1 MGSKQEK
8 DEWVKGK
15 QLTDTG
21 YEPKPESAIRLHGS
35 NETTKHLMVKALVA
49 QVLRERGHRFDTEVL
64 GPNGR
69 VDVLDFG
76 LPDSKP
82 VVYEV
87 ETDLTPQTRR
97 EKATEYAVGPVRDV
111 LFLDPTEAPDDI
123 QAMKEWVEHEVVG

>member
-1 MGSKQEK
+1 MSRQEK

-15 QLTDTG
+15 QLTETG
-21 YEPKPESAIRLHGS
+21 YEPKHESAIRLHNS

-76 LPDSKP
+76 LPDSRP

-87 ETDLTPQTRR
+87 ETDCSPQKRR
-97 EKATEYAVGPVRDV
+97 EKAKAYAVGPVRDV
-111 LFLDPTEAPDDI
+111 LFLDPTDAPDDVHDL
-123 QAMKEWVEHEVVG
+123 KEWVEGEVVG